1 MSKPIIPVS
10 RVSSA
15 AFHVMNTVELQL
27 PANVAAPKHTSRRP
41 RSPRH
46 GVLRASL
53 KAIPGRTSNLNP
65 MSGNDF
71 EGFGRPNWQKP
82 ENGDEHAQES
92 GGESQEA
99 LAGDAPQSEQPQA
112 PEHPEVK
119 EHPGVAGEPSGHE
132 GFGAH
137 FGRPSEPQADDST
150 PSAGGYEAPAAPTWP
165 SATEQAAPADAES
178 ATPEPVIDQ
187 GPRQTRT
194 APRSSDS
201 ARETRPQSWVAA
213 TATRPRSSTAQL
225 RQRRAGSKPLHRSRP
240 PGTVRHPPPL
250 PHRAGSSSRLPPR
263 GASPR
268 KKVKTHRPRR
278 PLPGTHRTPATQLPG
293 RTEAAL
299 QRLPTVR

>member
-187 GPRQTRT
+187 GSAPDQNSTEVLGFGEGNQTAVLGRGDSNQT
-194 APRSSDS
+194 EILDGAASAAP
-201 ARETRPQSWVAA
+201 SWEQA
-213 TATRPRSSTAQL
+213 
-225 RQRRAGSKPLHRSRP
+225 LHRSRP